1 MVKKLIF
8 ALLFVIVSIL
18 VFWTGYETGAFHQ
31 QALDAPSKARL
42 VARMTELY
50 EQHDERAY
58 SLMLTYL
65 DTELSFY
72 EGYLEDGMPL
82 LARYTHHS
90 YFIEQEDGHLKAIAR
105 FIHSTNDGS
114 NKYKQD
120 VADRLTRIGYPPD
133 DAPTRHAAQPD

>member
-1 MVKKLIF
+1 MTKKLAF
-8 ALLFVIVSIL
+8 SLLFVLFSGVM
-18 VFWTGYETGAFHQ
+18 FWTGYEIGAFHQ

-58 SLMLTYL
+58 TLMLTYL

-72 EGYLEDGMPL
+72 EQYLETGMPQI
-82 LARYTHHS
+82 AQFTHHS
-90 YFIEQEDGHLKAIAR
+90 YFIEQDDGHLKDIAA

-114 NKYKQD
+114 NKYKQA
-120 VADRLTRIGYPPD
+120 VADRLVSIGYPPD
-133 DAPTRHAAQPD
+133 DLSPR